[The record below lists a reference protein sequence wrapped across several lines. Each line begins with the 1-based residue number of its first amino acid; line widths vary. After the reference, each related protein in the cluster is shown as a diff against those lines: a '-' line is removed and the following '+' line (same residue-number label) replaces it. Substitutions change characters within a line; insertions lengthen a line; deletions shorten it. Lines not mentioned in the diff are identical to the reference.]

1 MEFFKSCNGC
11 GSTGLKDINSNNL
24 QICNKCL
31 LISRKFNNK
40 LKFISQETFKKNK
53 EYEWKL
59 KNFKDRSEKNYY
71 FFKQILNFTKLN
83 KKDEILDF
91 GSGYGS

>member
-59 KNFKDRSEKNYY
+59 ENFKEDLKKIII
-71 FFKQILNFTKLN
+71 FLN
-83 KKDEILDF
+83 K
-91 GSGYGS
+91 Y